1 MGHIYADLTL
11 SNPSKPDLRAV
22 NIRAMADSGAVTLCI
37 PQHIALQLGLTPIES
52 REVVTADGQKHTVP
66 YVGPIKIQF
75 DNRTSFAG
83 AFVLGEDP
91 LLGAIQMEDM
101 DLVLFPRE
109 EKITVNPN
117 SPNIA
122 CGKVMQFS

>member
-11 SNPSKPDLRAV
+11 SNPSKPELRSI

-37 PQHIALQLGLTPIES
+37 PQHIALQLGLTPTET
-52 REVVTADGQKHTVP
+52 REVVTADGHKHTVD

-75 DNRTSFAG
+75 DNRSSFGG

-109 EKITVNPN
+109 EKIVVNPN

-122 CGKVMQFS
+122 CGKVV